1 MIGHTKNDKTY
12 LICHSLS
19 HMLSQMAD
27 TSRLYNSSGV
37 PDLSSMPDKAED
49 LVIIRDAIN
58 WKQNTSIM

>member
-1 MIGHTKNDKTY
+1 MFDNMKIGKLAQTGDPVG
-12 LICHSLS
+12 LP
-19 HMLSQMAD
+19 
-27 TSRLYNSSGV
+27 SRLYNSSGV